1 MGRPR
6 EFDLDEALDRAL
18 DVFWRHGYEGATIP
32 HLTKAMG
39 INRPSLYAAFGSKE
53 QLFRNVI
60 HRYRAGPVAYAA
72 EALKEPTAR
81 AVTERLFAGFMCG
94 LTNRKNPRGCLLV
107 HGALAS
113 GDESASIRQ
122 ELAAIREELVNAI
135 RDRFK
140 QAVKDGDLPTGTD
153 YAALA
158 RY

>member
-1 MGRPR
+1 C
-6 EFDLDEALDRAL
+6 
-18 DVFWRHGYEGATIP
+18 
-32 HLTKAMG
+32 
-39 INRPSLYAAFGSKE
+39 
-53 QLFRNVI
+53 
-60 HRYRAGPVAYAA
+60 AGG
-72 EALKEPTAR
+72 ALKARTAR

-94 LTNRKNPRGCLLV
+94 LTNRKIPRGCLLV

-153 YAALA
+153 YAGLA
-158 RY
+158 RYRAAVLGWLALHGDRRAAPP